1 MFAGISFVS
10 RGESRY
16 AFAGYDR
23 REIME
28 MRGALVGVALLAWAG
43 IARGAGDYGGS
54 GLAGGYRWDAA
65 PRTISGR
72 ERSLDG
78 GLRYSLQG
86 GSYQAYRDLFAWQIK
101 PSVADFQLA
110 VAQAF
115 HAWTVDDQ
123 VTGLGTTLSFLPD
136 LATPVV
142 GTGAGGI
149 NAAGAEIDLLAATD
163 ANLWNPGDSG
173 TRAETYFSTVS
184 GTVTLTSGTSGYAA
198 SPIAGADITL
208 NDNSQAH
215 YTLDIFRL
223 LLTHE
228 IGHALGLADVDV
240 QSGPAGTFIDD
251 NYNGATSATA
261 LATLTNSWAKLVN
274 VTNPSASAGLHL
286 YTVANAN
293 PGFDTPGVNIL
304 MESEGLG
311 GQYGNLTP
319 MSNDDYGGRQFLYPT
334 TIPEP
339 ACAAWIALA
348 IACHAIG
355 RCRRRR
361 NIPHARECQIT

>member
-1 MFAGISFVS
+1 MK
-10 RGESRY
+10 
-16 AFAGYDR
+16 
-23 REIME
+23 
-28 MRGALVGVALLAWAG
+28 MRGLIAGVTLLAWAG
-43 IARGAGDYGGS
+43 LARGAGDYGGS

-65 PRTISGR
+65 PRTIAGR

-110 VAQAF
+110 IAQAF

-123 VTGLGTTLSFLPD
+123 VSGLGTTLSFVAD

-142 GTGAGGI
+142 GTGAGSI
-149 NAAGAEIDLLAATD
+149 NPAGAEIDLLAAVD
-163 ANLWNPGDSG
+163 ATNWNPGDPG
-173 TRAETYFSTVS
+173 TRAETYFNTAS
-184 GTVTLTSGTSGYAA
+184 GTVTLTSGITGYPAR
-198 SPIAGADITL
+198 PIAGADITL
-208 NDNSQAH
+208 NDNLQAH

-228 IGHALGLADVDV
+228 IGHALGLADVDL

-261 LATLTNSWAKLVN
+261 LATLTNSWARLVN
-274 VTNPSASAGLHL
+274 VANPSASAGLHL
-286 YTVANAN
+286 YTVANGN

-319 MSNDDYGGRQFLYPT
+319 LSNDDYGGRQFLYPT
-334 TIPEP
+334 SIPEP
-339 ACAAWIALA
+339 ISLEWLGFAVISL
-348 IACHAIG
+348 IH
-355 RCRRRR
+355 RRE
-361 NIPHARECQIT
+361 HSSAGG